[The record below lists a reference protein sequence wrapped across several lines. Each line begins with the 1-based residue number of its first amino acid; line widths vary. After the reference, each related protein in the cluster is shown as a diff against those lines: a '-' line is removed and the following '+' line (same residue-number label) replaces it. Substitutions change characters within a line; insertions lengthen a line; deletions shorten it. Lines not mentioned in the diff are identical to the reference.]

1 LLFVVG
7 LCCVEATGQQRRT
20 YPPFTSVTRVTE
32 YDGKGETVHVST
44 FTRYQS
50 SNGDWRVVSK
60 SGGDEYAT
68 LYRSGQGVY
77 QSNSRTLRIIKDSN
91 HAPGCPQRTGEELR
105 KDPKFNRTEELL
117 GLTAYVLLDDR
128 PAQDLQIEHYFVP
141 ELGGGTPVKQVTAY
155 KNGPKVVSEPLGIT
169 VGEPAAIDVT
179 GPAYLVI
186 EQTPVFVQNLGG
198 QLLSQPDPDYPPEAL
213 AQRLSG
219 VVRVTVTIDDTG
231 QVIMAGAL
239 RGAPQLLRQA
249 AVEAAYKASFKP
261 VIADG
266 IAVVGKGIIDYSF
279 VLAKVNSHRL

>member
-1 LLFVVG
+1 
-7 LCCVEATGQQRRT
+7 
-20 YPPFTSVTRVTE
+20 
-32 YDGKGETVHVST
+32 
-44 FTRYQS
+44 
-50 SNGDWRVVSK
+50 
-60 SGGDEYAT
+60 
-68 LYRSGQGVY
+68 
-77 QSNSRTLRIIKDSN
+77 
-91 HAPGCPQRTGEELR
+91 
-105 KDPKFNRTEELL
+105 
-117 GLTAYVLLDDR
+117 
-128 PAQDLQIEHYFVP
+128 
-141 ELGGGTPVKQVTAY
+141 
-155 KNGPKVVSEPLGIT
+155 

-266 IAVVGKGIIDYSF
+266 IAVVGKGVIDYSF
-279 VLAKVNSHRL
+279 VLPK